1 MNKYHLDLDLMK
13 SDVIIRKCKDTIYAQ
28 NLYAAMCNNWFEK
41 GNQKWMTSWR
51 GSGNIVADI
60 RNLMFLPPYH
70 EDYIDWYC
78 SGMAKVEG
86 YVEEGFI
93 TEEIA
98 MDLFRLGWS
107 VQPRKMLVDEIGEGI
122 YINIW

>member
-1 MNKYHLDLDLMK
+1 MNYDLDFDLIR
-13 SDVIIRKCKDTIYAQ
+13 SDYIIEKCRDKVYAQ
-28 NLYAAMCNNWFEK
+28 NLYAAMCNNWFIK
-41 GNQKWMTSWR
+41 GNDKWMTSWR
-51 GSGNIVADI
+51 GSGGIVADL
-60 RNLMFLPPYH
+60 RRCG

-98 MDLFRLGWS
+98 MDLFRLGWT
-107 VQPRKMLVDEIGEGI
+107 VKPREKIVDRLGFGPC
-122 YINIW
+122 INIW

>member
-1 MNKYHLDLDLMK
+1 
-13 SDVIIRKCKDTIYAQ
+13 
-28 NLYAAMCNNWFEK
+28 MCNNWFIK
-41 GNQKWMTSWR
+41 GKDKWMTSWR
-51 GSGNIVADI
+51 GSGGIVADL
-60 RNLMFLPPYH
+60 RRCG

-98 MDLFRLGWS
+98 MDLFLLGWTIKPREMMVDRLG
-107 VQPRKMLVDEIGEGI
+107 EGW
-122 YINIW
+122 YRNIW